1 MDPFKHPALA
11 MGELSRV
18 LKAYHT
24 AFLVDNVKH
33 KEYEDEFLE
42 EMLHTAQRL
51 DNLKQQFELIRLRN
65 GGKSI

>member
-1 MDPFKHPALA
+1 MNPFKCPTLALEEMSKA
-11 MGELSRV
+11 LQ
-18 LKAYHT
+18 AYHT

-42 EMLHTAQRL
+42 EMLHTAQHL

-65 GGKSI
+65 EGKSI